1 MTDNIDSIDLS
12 NEEFTIKGDEGSFIP
27 HLDREGTEDGRP
39 RSIEMHL
46 GEIGLRLDRDL
57 CRESYD
63 DANEMMNVIKAM
75 GDTTKDASVF
85 YQVLLYNMVFEI
97 EAHSKD

>member
-12 NEEFTIKGDEGSFIP
+12 NEEFTIKGEEGSFIP
-27 HLDREGTEDGRP
+27 HLDRGDTEDGRP

-46 GEIGLRLDRDL
+46 AEMGLSINRDL

-63 DANEMMNVIKAM
+63 DANEMMNMIKAI

-85 YQVLLYNMVFEI
+85 YQALMYNMVFEV